1 MQPGTALL
9 HCKNYP
15 NTARR
20 RKLFLHCTMNPNCRT
35 PRAGHLS
42 LTGARHTAPMRCPP
56 ALLIVIAAITL
67 ASFHAARAASFW
79 PGTPS
84 SLCHAATSGAEQ
96 SSGIPDQLL
105 SAISKVESGRA
116 DPSTGTVQAW
126 PWTINAEGI
135 GHYYASKAEAIA
147 AAQAF
152 QAQGIRSIDVGC
164 MQVNL
169 SYHPEAFASLD
180 QAFDPQAN
188 AAYAAGFLQ
197 TLFRQ
202 QGSWPHAAAAYH
214 SLNPGPGADYQ
225 RRVLDTWAQ
234 PDRAAAPRALPA
246 RPIPVRSDATV
257 IAGAAPPVTMGGAH
271 IIRMAGAP
279 SLLATGRGLDAYRS
293 APIPVVFRPFRS
305 N

>member
-9 HCKNYP
+9 RCNTYP
-15 NTARR
+15 SPPRQ
-20 RKLFLHCTMNPNCRT
+20 RKPSLHRTINACAGNPW
-35 PRAGHLS
+35 
-42 LTGARHTAPMRCPP
+42 LTSRRHTMPMRRSP
-56 ALLIVIAAITL
+56 AFLIVIAAIAL
-67 ASFHAARAASFW
+67 AWSHAARAASFW
-79 PGTPS
+79 PDTPFAQ
-84 SLCHAATSGAEQ
+84 CHAATSGAEQ
-96 SSGIPDQLL
+96 ASGIPDQLL

-116 DPSTGTVQAW
+116 DPSTGTVRAW

-180 QAFDPQAN
+180 QAFDPQSN
-188 AAYAAGFLQ
+188 ATYAAGFLQ

-234 PDRAAAPRALPA
+234 PDRASAQQRPAPA
-246 RPIPVRSDATV
+246 RLIPTRSDATV
-257 IAGAAPPVTMGGAH
+257 IAGATPPVTMGGAH

-293 APIPVVFRPFRS
+293 APIPVLFRPFRS

>member
-1 MQPGTALL
+1 
-9 HCKNYP
+9 
-15 NTARR
+15 
-20 RKLFLHCTMNPNCRT
+20 
-35 PRAGHLS
+35 
-42 LTGARHTAPMRCPP
+42 MRGLP
-56 ALLIVIAAITL
+56 ALLIVIVAATL
-67 ASFHAARAASFW
+67 APLHALRAASFW
-79 PGTPS
+79 PQSPS
-84 SLCHAATSGAEQ
+84 TLCHAATSSAEQ
-96 SSGIPDQLL
+96 SSGVPDQLL

-116 DPSTGTVQAW
+116 DPSTGVVQAW
-126 PWTINAEGI
+126 PWTINAQGI

-152 QAQGIRSIDVGC
+152 QAQGVRSIDVGC

-188 AAYAAGFLQ
+188 ATYAARFLQ
-197 TLFRQ
+197 DLFRQ

-234 PDRAAAPRALPA
+234 PDRAAAPRASPA
-246 RPIPVRSDATV
+246 RPIPIRSDATV
-257 IAGAAPPVTMGGAH
+257 IAGAAPPVTMAGAH

-279 SLLATGRGLDAYRS
+279 GLATTGRSLDAYRS
-293 APIPVVFRPFRS
+293 APIPVLFRPFRS
-305 N
+305 D

>member
-1 MQPGTALL
+1 MQ
-9 HCKNYP
+9 
-15 NTARR
+15 
-20 RKLFLHCTMNPNCRT
+20 
-35 PRAGHLS
+35 
-42 LTGARHTAPMRCPP
+42 GAP
-56 ALLIVIAAITL
+56 ALLIVIAAALLMPCRTV
-67 ASFHAARAASFW
+67 RAAPFW
-79 PGTPS
+79 PS
-84 SLCHAATSGAEQ
+84 AASQLCRAATSSVEQ
-96 SSGIPDQLL
+96 ASRIPDQLL

-126 PWTINAEGI
+126 PWTINAEGV
-135 GHYYASKAEAIA
+135 GHYYESKAEAIV

-164 MQVNL
+164 LQVNL
-169 SYHPEAFASLD
+169 SYHPTAFASLD

-188 AAYAAGFLQ
+188 AAYAATFLQ
-197 TLFRQ
+197 QLFQQ

-214 SLNPGPGADYQ
+214 SLNPVPGADYQ

-234 PDRAAAPRALPA
+234 PDRAAGPRSAAP
-246 RPIPVRSDATV
+246 RPIPTRSDATV

-293 APIPVVFRPFRS
+293 APIPVIFRPFRL